1 MKTYLLPALLCA
13 TGGAFYGLTEHFA
26 ELAINIKDNFD
37 IAMTACGVSVLM
49 ILLLAIATWG
59 RSLWVI
65 R

>member
-1 MKTYLLPALLCA
+1 MKTYLLIGAYCA

-26 ELAINIKDNFD
+26 ELAITIKDNFD
-37 IAMTACGVSVLM
+37 IAMTACGVSLLM
-49 ILLLAIATWG
+49 ILLLAVATWG